1 MLKALEIHTARNKV
15 IVSVLSNLTAKF
27 FDSSIQQ
34 FTIIR
39 SSFRS
44 RFSFKSFRAKLDS
57 SLLVGLVDLDESVIF
72 DIGASFSSCLI
83 SVFRAPKLYSHF
95 DQLVHPDDLHG
106 PLPVFHPQI

>member
-44 RFSFKSFRAKLDS
+44 RFSFKSFRSKTGQLTFS
-57 SLLVGLVDLDESVIF
+57 RLGRLGRIGDL
-72 DIGASFSSCLI
+72 
-83 SVFRAPKLYSHF
+83 
-95 DQLVHPDDLHG
+95 
-106 PLPVFHPQI
+106 